1 MIMLHLARVWLG
13 LADDPVKPVSVG
25 QCLQLCIDM
34 AQSWQ
39 AAASIG
45 LNQGAKPEIAF
56 PGNPIPWS
64 SWVAPLRRLWSVPD
78 GPDEPAI

>member
-1 MIMLHLARVWLG
+1 MLKQAEEWLG
-13 LADDPVKPVSVG
+13 LVRGPERPVTLG

-64 SWVAPLRRLWSVPD
+64 SWVAPLRRLWAVPD
-78 GPDEPAI
+78 GPAIWPA